1 MQRYTATYVRD
12 KFPWIF
18 QCIQN
23 SSDVEETREILYK
36 KVTEIQY
43 TFSSQ
48 NYEDI
53 STTQSIIVRDCAR
66 AFRSLLAK
74 RSEEISGIS
83 FPKILH
89 GIAHGVT
96 RDDLQEG
103 FFAELAHLLHGLS
116 GSPQFTIKEPSLCG
130 DIKGREA
137 AIIRSQELDEIS
149 TTMDTYISRYET
161 GLSEQAVERR
171 ISRKAHILRTL
182 GADDAQWNDWRWH
195 MQNILKTPDDIKK
208 CATLLPEEESALRL
222 AHHNTIPF
230 AITPYYASLLDDD
243 PQAQRDLAV
252 RAQVIPGMEYVQEMR
267 KYAQGDAQ
275 SLDFMREADT
285 SPVDCITRRYPR
297 VVILKPFNTCPQICV
312 YCQRNWE
319 IKPAM
324 APNAMARKDALDRAL
339 QWIRTHP
346 AIKEVLVTGGDP
358 LALGDSVLMRILQAV
373 AAIDHVECIRIGTR
387 IPVTLPMRIT
397 DDLARFLGSL
407 RQPGR
412 REVCVMTHVEHVA
425 EVTPEFVAAV
435 NRLKTNGVSV
445 YNQLVYTFYVSRKFE
460 AAALRTLLRKCGVD
474 PYYTFVMKG
483 KKETDAFRVPM
494 ARILQE
500 QQEEAR
506 LLPGLHRTDAPVFN
520 VPGLGKNYVR
530 ALQNRDLVAI
540 KEDGARVYEFH
551 PWEKNI
557 VERESYVGE
566 DIPILEYLAKLQAL
580 GENLQ
585 DYASIWYYY

>member
-1 MQRYTATYVRD
+1 
-12 KFPWIF
+12 
-18 QCIQN
+18 
-23 SSDVEETREILYK
+23 
-36 KVTEIQY
+36 
-43 TFSSQ
+43 
-48 NYEDI
+48 
-53 STTQSIIVRDCAR
+53 
-66 AFRSLLAK
+66 
-74 RSEEISGIS
+74 
-83 FPKILH
+83 
-89 GIAHGVT
+89 
-96 RDDLQEG
+96 
-103 FFAELAHLLHGLS
+103 
-116 GSPQFTIKEPSLCG
+116 
-130 DIKGREA
+130 
-137 AIIRSQELDEIS
+137 
-149 TTMDTYISRYET
+149 
-161 GLSEQAVERR
+161 
-171 ISRKAHILRTL
+171 
-182 GADDAQWNDWRWH
+182 
-195 MQNILKTPDDIKK
+195 
-208 CATLLPEEESALRL
+208 
-222 AHHNTIPF
+222 
-230 AITPYYASLLDDD
+230 
-243 PQAQRDLAV
+243 
-252 RAQVIPGMEYVQEMR
+252 MEYVQEMR